1 MIFSLSIVIQIS
13 LYIIY
18 NHPYSSETTDTKRT
32 KSWRRAWRDGWFLLK
47 WLSAIWRR
55 GYEVKKGFTLE
66 AESESGALNGGTTS
80 LQVCGVAVDF
90 VN

>member
-1 MIFSLSIVIQIS
+1 M
-13 LYIIY
+13 
-18 NHPYSSETTDTKRT
+18 EEGMA
-32 KSWRRAWRDGWFLLK
+32 RRMVPAQMAFRNLG
-47 WLSAIWRR
+47 A
-55 GYEVKKGFTLE
+55 GYEVKKGLTLE

>member
-1 MIFSLSIVIQIS
+1 MA
-13 LYIIY
+13 
-18 NHPYSSETTDTKRT
+18 
-32 KSWRRAWRDGWFLLK
+32 RRMVPAQMAFRNLG
-47 WLSAIWRR
+47 A
-55 GYEVKKGFTLE
+55 GYEVKKGLTLE